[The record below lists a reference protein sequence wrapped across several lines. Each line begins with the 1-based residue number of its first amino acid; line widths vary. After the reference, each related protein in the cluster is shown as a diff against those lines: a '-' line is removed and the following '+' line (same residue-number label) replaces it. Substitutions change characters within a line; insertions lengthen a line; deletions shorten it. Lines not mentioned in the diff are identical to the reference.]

1 MSDSV
6 RNRVLVLAVLLAVFV
21 AFAGNFHFT
30 YGAGRPLERLPKVSW
45 SLSETVVNLDELE
58 GLPAFVVAI
67 KYPLLVQAL
76 RQAR

>member
-6 RNRVLVLAVLLAVFV
+6 RNRVLVLAVLLLGFL

-45 SLSETVVNLDELE
+45 SLSETVVNLDEVQ
-58 GLPAFVVAI
+58 GLPAFAVAL

-76 RQAR
+76 DRAR